1 MSRIRLINVLTFALL
16 AGILLAAC
24 GGQPAAPQATTAPE
38 GPKSPADM
46 TGTVKFYKGP
56 FGPDEVAQQN
66 GYIAEFNKTYPNI
79 NMTFETFDWPTQEAQ
94 LTAAIAGGTHNMIYV
109 PEGMYPKFCFKGGPL
124 EDLSSFVSDPSFQ
137 EARDN
142 ILYWD
147 VATAPDGTLC
157 GVPNIWIPESH
168 FVANLDL
175 LKEAG
180 CPDDWDA
187 SMDKVRECAIAIK
200 TKFPDK
206 YGIAFRTA
214 GLANFS
220 QHDWYGYIMR
230 AGGDYLT
237 EDFQSCGLNKP
248 EVVQTMQWLVDLQ
261 NTDKVTPEFGAYTW
275 DGLRGLFQ
283 AGNIGIMH
291 DEPPIAGVLSSNPPG
306 FEYKFFD
313 IPGLVNNNL
322 LTFRGFYVIPTASK
336 DKEAAW
342 EAIKFFVE
350 PEVMVNY
357 LNGTA
362 GLYPVVKDTHGIAV
376 FPNDPVLADGMN
388 LAQYAQGPQFHPQ
401 MLEFQNLFQP
411 LFDEMMQGKI
421 TPQEA
426 VDQACEQIESKLKK

>member
-1 MSRIRLINVLTFALL
+1 MSKHRFFQLFALVVL
-16 AGILLAAC
+16 VALIAAAC
-24 GGQPAAPQATTAPE
+24 APAAPQATTAPE
-38 GPKSPADM
+38 GPKSPADVK
-46 TGTVKFYKGP
+46 GTVKFYKGP
-56 FGPDEVAQQN
+56 FGPDEMAQQN

-79 NMTFETFDWPTQEAQ
+79 KMTFETFDWPTQEAQ
-94 LTAAIAGGTHNMIYV
+94 LTAAIASGTHNMIYV
-109 PEGMYPKFCFKGGPL
+109 PEGMYPKFCYKGGPL
-124 EDLSSFVSDPSFQ
+124 EDLSTFVNDPSFK
-137 EARDN
+137 ETYDN
-142 ILYWD
+142 LLYWD

-157 GVPNIWIPESH
+157 GVPNVWIPESH
-168 FVANLDL
+168 FVANLNL
-175 LKEAG
+175 LKDAG
-180 CPDDWDA
+180 CPDDWN
-187 SMDKVRECAIAIK
+187 SSPDKVRECAIAIK

-220 QHDWYGYIMR
+220 QHDWYGYVMR

-237 EDFQSCGLNKP
+237 EDFKACGLNKP
-248 EVVQTMQWLVDLQ
+248 EVVQTLQWLVDLQ

-291 DEPPIAGVLSSNPPG
+291 DEPPIAGVLASNPPG

-313 IPGLVNNNL
+313 IPGLKNNNL
-322 LTFRGFYVIPTASK
+322 ITFRGFYVIPTASK
-336 DKEAAW
+336 DHDAAF
-342 EAIKFFVE
+342 EAIKFFVQ

-362 GLYPVVKDTHGIAV
+362 GLYPVVKDTHGITV

-421 TPQEA
+421 TPQET
-426 VDQACEQIESKLKK
+426 VDQACQQIEAKLK